1 MWQWPVART
10 QAQLR
15 SSGGKPASWKHIR
28 GAAVWVAGESASLT
42 QHLKRT
48 GQRSC
53 KDPTASWMEGAF
65 PGQTQ
70 SPRGVQTQPGCD
82 RAACGPVPFSI
93 PGLLTL
99 QSLCPKL
106 RAPNCFLFVFLG
118 PHPRHMQVPGLG
130 VELELQLSAYPTAT
144 ATPDLSCV
152 CSLRHS
158 LWQHQILNPL
168 SEAKDGT
175 CILMDASGVLHP
187 VSHNGNSTTQIV
199 IPLVF

>member
-1 MWQWPVART
+1 MART
-10 QAQLR
+10 QGQLR
-15 SSGGKPASWKHIR
+15 SSGGKPASWKHFR

-48 GQRSC
+48 GQRYC

-106 RAPNCFLFVFLG
+106 RAPDCFLFVFLG
-118 PHPRHMQVPGLG
+118 PHPTYASSRARGRIRAAAVGLPHSHSNTRS
-130 VELELQLSAYPTAT
+130 ELRLQPTPQLV
-144 ATPDLSCV
+144 ATPD
-152 CSLRHS
+152 
-158 LWQHQILNPL
+158 P
-168 SEAKDGT
+168 
-175 CILMDASGVLHP
+175 
-187 VSHNGNSTTQIV
+187 
-199 IPLVF
+199 